1 MAGGEMTQLK
11 SSAEIGVLRD
21 EKEKSYQEAIN
32 SFAKVEQEILILQR
46 EIIVLQLKKK
56 DFELV
61 KSKANQNLRIISSE
75 LRVYKD
81 QFYAARESGL

>member
-1 MAGGEMTQLK
+1 MAGGQMTQLK

>member
-1 MAGGEMTQLK
+1 MTQLK